1 MIIRER
7 EYYRNLVTSEY
18 RGGKKFNAM
27 IRKMVDYNCL
37 LDRSI
42 LSIVDR
48 FDVETAAVSY
58 THLIQATFKTTWV
71 ILTKNT
77 YRLSRTE
84 K

>member
-42 LSIVDR
+42 LSL
-48 FDVETAAVSY
+48 S
-58 THLIQATFKTTWV
+58 LIH
-71 ILTKNT
+71 I
-77 YRLSRTE
+77 
-84 K
+84 